1 MNYVVLSP
9 HFPRNYV
16 RFSTGLRRAGATVL
30 GVGDEPWEK
39 LPAELKETLAEYY
52 RVDDMHDYDGLVR
65 AMGFLTHRHGKID
78 GIDSF
83 NEYWLQTE
91 ARLRTDF
98 NVEGVRTDRIMEIKR
113 KSRMKEVYRRAGI
126 EVAPGA
132 VVGTL
137 DEARRLIGEIGYPIV
152 AKPDI
157 GVGAAGTRKIHTDA
171 ELERFFAETPWAD
184 HILERFVPGQI
195 VTFDGLADRDGNLVF
210 TSSLVYSDGI
220 METVNEDRD
229 VFYYTVR
236 EIPGDLLEA
245 GQQTARA
252 FGVRGRFFHFE
263 FFRAEPDGRIVALE
277 VNMRPPG
284 GLTTDMFNYANDFDI
299 YAEWANV
306 VVKNR
311 FEASWSRPYCCL
323 YASRKKIRRYA
334 RSHEQLLAELGPLL
348 VHHEPIDGVFRQA
361 LGDHG
366 YLFRSPELDEVL
378 EAARLVH
385 ETA

>member
-9 HFPRNYV
+9 HFPRNFV
-16 RFSTGLRRAGATVL
+16 RFSTALSRAGANVL
-30 GVGDEPWEK
+30 GVGDEPWER
-39 LPAELKETLAEYY
+39 LPAELKDALAEYY
-52 RVDDMHDYDGLVR
+52 RVDDMHDYGQLVR
-65 AMGFLTHRHGKID
+65 ALGFLTHKHGKLD

-98 NVEGVRTDRIMEIKR
+98 NIDGVRDDRIMEIKR
-113 KSRMKEVYRRAGI
+113 KSRMKEVYRRTGI

-137 DEARRLIGEIGYPIV
+137 DEAQRLLREIGYPIV

-157 GVGAAGTRKIHTDA
+157 GVGAAGTRKIHDDA
-171 ELERFFAETPWAD
+171 GLARFFAETPSAD

-195 VTFDGLADRDGNLVF
+195 VTFDGLADREGKLVF
-210 TSSLVYSDGI
+210 TSSLVYSEGI

-229 VFYYTVR
+229 VYYYTVR
-236 EIPGDLLEA
+236 EIPDDLREA
-245 GQQTARA
+245 GERTARA
-252 FGVRGRFFHFE
+252 FGARGRFFHFE

-284 GLTTDMFNYANDFDI
+284 GLTTDMFNYSNDFDI

-306 VVKNR
+306 VVRNR

-323 YASRKKIRRYA
+323 YASRKKGRAYV
-334 RSHEQLLAELGPLL
+334 RSHEEVLSELGHLL
-348 VHHEPIDGVFRQA
+348 VHHEAIDGVFRQA

-366 YLFRSPELDEVL
+366 YLFRSPELGEVL
-378 EAARLVH
+378 EAARLVQ
-385 ETA
+385 EVA